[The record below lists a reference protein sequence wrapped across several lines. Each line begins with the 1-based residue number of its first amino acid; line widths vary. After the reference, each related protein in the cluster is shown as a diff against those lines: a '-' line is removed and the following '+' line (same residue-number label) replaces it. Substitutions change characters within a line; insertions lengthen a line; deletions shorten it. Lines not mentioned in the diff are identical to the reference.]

1 MYSGRHPAMTPLTAM
16 FQTVAADFRGAKSR
30 LLLPG
35 SVCKFKKLFDSVN
48 CRGDHRETVGPLS
61 PEKKLLNF
69 IQCPAEDD
77 LVRFRFF
84 RLGCLQYGFRK
95 YLDDILDESAVNL
108 SGQFFI
114 AIDGYDAGIL
124 GHRQVLDSKALTYCL
139 NLFQKSGGDDRC

>member
-1 MYSGRHPAMTPLTAM
+1 M
-16 FQTVAADFRGAKSR
+16 FQTVAADFRGAKSDYFF
-30 LLLPG
+30 PG
-35 SVCKFKKLFDSVN
+35 SVCKLRNFSTLSIVGGSQ
-48 CRGDHRETVGPLS
+48 GDRRPLS